1 MTVKWDL
8 PSSERAQTRAHV
20 AAGQT
25 NPGRNQRG
33 QKGSAALGIATSS
46 SGSWE
51 EGVAPANNKTIIAFP
66 RNEEATEL
74 LWGI

>member
-1 MTVKWDL
+1 MN
-8 PSSERAQTRAHV
+8 PS
-20 AAGQT
+20 G
-25 NPGRNQRG
+25 NQRD
-33 QKGSAALGIATSS
+33 QKGSAVLGSATSS

-51 EGVAPANNKTIIAFP
+51 ERVAPANDKAITAFP